1 MKYTIIFTAL
11 LLAPPAML
19 HAADAAEVKA
29 PALFPGKWRQ
39 FGRGVVEQTQKTL
52 ILKEVFV
59 ASQDSFGDCE
69 FKLRARAPEG
79 EEQVQIWVGL
89 RFRDRDSRYVI
100 GLRGGNNNDVYM
112 ARYAPD
118 GGIRF
123 LGLAALDFKPRVG
136 TCLLYTSPSPR
147 DGLLSRM
154 PSSA

>member
-1 MKYTIIFTAL
+1 MKYTIILTAL

-39 FGRGVVEQTQKTL
+39 FGRGVVEQTPKTL

-79 EEQVQIWVGL
+79 EEQGATEGRQL
-89 RFRDRDSRYVI
+89 RDRQCFHPRKGRVS
-100 GLRGGNNNDVYM
+100 
-112 ARYAPD
+112 ARPKHAD
-118 GGIRF
+118 
-123 LGLAALDFKPRVG
+123 
-136 TCLLYTSPSPR
+136 
-147 DGLLSRM
+147 M
-154 PSSA
+154 